1 MAQVLLGDGLVPFVD
16 SACRLRRP
24 GRADLGLVGPTRSG
38 LECLPLNPEAHDVEA
53 EPLHFGGIRRI
64 EVPWLA
70 GIGVR
75 DVGRVLVDDV
85 DAVHENDASLGVV
98 EIRPSRGA
106 QVARDTRSDPLR
118 LHAAAALVLH
128 ALALERHDVRRQRID
143 VGLVD
148 DVLRR
153 RRRGRRAGRRAP
165 GRRRWSSSPVPSWS
179 WSRASATVVVVVT
192 GGFVVVVVVDG
203 FGATVVVVVA
213 APAPAAPT
221 TPSRGPQTMTATP
234 VRAIDLRIGES
245 EPHQF
250 PLCIAK
256 SRAELPT
263 VPTRPQGIAHVDRPT
278 QHVAPARHGP
288 DTTPR

>member
-1 MAQVLLGDGLVPFVD
+1 MAATWPRYCSATVWFHSSTALVVSGVPGAQIWGWLGPPDP
-16 SACRLRRP
+16 
-24 GRADLGLVGPTRSG
+24 G
-38 LECLPLNPEAHDVEA
+38 LECLPLDPEAHDVEA

-64 EVPWLA
+64 EVPRLA

-98 EIRPSRGA
+98 EIRPAGRA
-106 QVARDTRSDPLR
+106 QVARDARSDPLR

-153 RRRGRRAGRRAP
+153 GRGRGGRRGDGRRAGRG
-165 GRRRWSSSPVPSWS
+165 GRGHRCRRVVV
-179 WSRASATVVVVVT
+179 AGADVVVVT

-213 APAPAAPT
+213 APAAAAPT

-234 VRAIDLRIGES
+234 
-245 EPHQF
+245 
-250 PLCIAK
+250 
-256 SRAELPT
+256 
-263 VPTRPQGIAHVDRPT
+263 
-278 QHVAPARHGP
+278 ARTIVFG
-288 DTTPR
+288 